1 MPSDVIESKHK
12 GAEKPPPKHA
22 GKPAPETP
30 PPTPTGK

>member
-22 GKPAPETP
+22 GRPAPEPT
-30 PPTPTGK
+30 PPTPSK